1 MAEEKEKSELDALL
15 DDLLAPRY
23 MMTQEVKKDDASA
36 MVYRN
41 HDHVGEAF
49 TLPSASEDNDD
60 DDDYDDDDDEDWD

>member
-1 MAEEKEKSELDALL
+1 MTEEKEKSELDALL

-23 MMTQEVKKDDASA
+23 EMTNNVKKDDAAA

-49 TLPSASEDNDD
+49 TLSSSDDSDD
-60 DDDYDDDDDEDWD
+60 DDDYDDDDEEDWD

>member
-1 MAEEKEKSELDALL
+1 MTEEKEKSELDALL

-23 MMTQEVKKDDASA
+23 MMTNEVKKDDTAA

-49 TLPSASEDNDD
+49 TLPSATEDHDD

>member
-1 MAEEKEKSELDALL
+1 MAEEKEKSELDILL

-23 MMTQEVKKDDASA
+23 EMTNKVKQDDDSA

-49 TLPSASEDNDD
+49 TLASSDDSDD
-60 DDDYDDDDDEDWD
+60 DDDYDDDDDDDWD

>member
-1 MAEEKEKSELDALL
+1 MTEEKEKSELDALL

-23 MMTQEVKKDDASA
+23 EMTNNVKKDDAAA

-49 TLPSASEDNDD
+49 TLSSSDDSDD
-60 DDDYDDDDDEDWD
+60 DDDDDWD

>member
-1 MAEEKEKSELDALL
+1 MTEEKEKSELDALL

-23 MMTQEVKKDDASA
+23 EMTNKVKQDDAAA

-49 TLPSASEDNDD
+49 TLSSQDDSDD
-60 DDDYDDDDDEDWD
+60 DDDYDDDDDDDWD

>member
-1 MAEEKEKSELDALL
+1 MTEEKEKSELDALL

-23 MMTQEVKKDDASA
+23 MMTNEVKKDDKAA

-49 TLPSASEDNDD
+49 ILPSATEDNDDD
-60 DDDYDDDDDEDWD
+60 DDDYDDDDEDWD

>member
-1 MAEEKEKSELDALL
+1 MTKEKEKSELDALL

-23 MMTQEVKKDDASA
+23 EMTNNVKKDDAAA

-49 TLPSASEDNDD
+49 TLSSSDDSDD

>member
-1 MAEEKEKSELDALL
+1 MTEEKEKSELDALL

-23 MMTQEVKKDDASA
+23 MMTSDVKKDNAAA
-36 MVYRN
+36 MVYHN

-49 TLPSASEDNDD
+49 TLPNASESSDD

>member
-1 MAEEKEKSELDALL
+1 MTEEKEKSELDALL

-23 MMTQEVKKDDASA
+23 TLTQEVKKDNASA
-36 MVYRN
+36 MVYHN

-49 TLPSASEDNDD
+49 TLPNANESNSD